1 MPTGYNVK
9 AMVVELFL
17 HNILLLEVY
26 SFEGFLKWHKN
37 DEMVNN
43 LKNTLILL
51 NIVSNIASDLSRTYQ
66 LNY

>member
-1 MPTGYNVK
+1 MPTGYNIK

-51 NIVSNIASDLSRTYQ
+51 NIVSNIASDLSHTYQ